1 MGLAY
6 RSGSPGRTIAA
17 NEFDTAPVLRQFV
30 DSDRPIP
37 VTVVTWPQGR
47 ADSQASS
54 TRVGLLCAQLLGA
67 RRVLIAQIS

>member
-17 NEFDTAPVLRQFV
+17 NVFDTAPVLRQFV
-30 DSDRPIP
+30 DNDRPIP

-47 ADSQASS
+47 ADSQAVFYARRALMRA
-54 TRVGLLCAQLLGA
+54 TARA